1 VRRDSVPP
9 IRILLAD
16 DHVLVRAGLRALLEN
31 LTGCQIVAEASDGNE
46 VLRLLEV
53 NQPDIVLMDIA
64 MPGLN
69 GLEATAHIVKEFP
82 TVRVIILS
90 MYANAEYVRRAL
102 RAGALGYLVKDA
114 SAKEFEFAIRSVA
127 QGEAYLSAAAA
138 KHRSIRK
145 EPQTNTDGAIEHLTP
160 RQREILKLIAE
171 GYTTLEI
178 AQLLNISVKT
188 AETHRTE
195 LMERLDLHDIAGL
208 VRFAIRT
215 GLLPPDE

>member
-1 VRRDSVPP
+1 VSRDAVPP

-16 DHVLVRAGLRALLEN
+16 DHALVRAGFRALLEN
-31 LTGCQIVAEASDGNE
+31 LEGIQVVAEASDGNE
-46 VLRLLEV
+46 VLRLIKV

-69 GLEATAHIVKEFP
+69 GLEATARIAKEFP
-82 TVRVIILS
+82 AVRVIILS
-90 MYANAEYVRRAL
+90 MYVNTEYVRRAL
-102 RAGALGYLVKDA
+102 GAGARGYLVKD
-114 SAKEFEFAIRSVA
+114 SSPSEFELAIQAVA
-127 QGEAYLSAAAA
+127 QGETYICPAAT
-138 KHRSIRK
+138 KYNLIRK
-145 EPQTNTDGAIEHLTP
+145 EQQTNAVGALERLTS
-160 RQREILKLIAE
+160 RQRQVLRLIAQ
-171 GYTTLEI
+171 GYTTQGI